1 MRPLASMEDLIDR
14 YLTELRVERGVSP
27 NTLEAYRQD
36 LGKLMH
42 FLARQPTDDPA
53 RVTRRTMMEYLASLQ
68 RAGAS
73 PASSARRLSSARGFF
88 AFLCR
93 EQMVTSN
100 PVADVGQPRGWK
112 RLPKT
117 LTEREIT
124 ALLDLT
130 VGPRPEDQRD
140 SAMVEVLY
148 ATGLRVSELIS
159 LRQADLNLSVGYLL
173 ATGKGAKQRVVP
185 IGDAARAK
193 VETYLSQARGR
204 LLKTRSSTALFVTRR
219 GGRMTRQ
226 AFWGMLRVRARR
238 AGITRPISPHMLR
251 HSFATH
257 LLNHGAD
264 LRSVQTLLGH
274 ANITTTQ
281 IYTQV
286 ERERLKRL
294 HTQYFPRRKVF
305 RSHEHS

>member
-1 MRPLASMEDLIDR
+1 MMEALIDR

-27 NTLEAYRQD
+27 NTLDAYRQD
-36 LGKLMH
+36 LAK
-42 FLARQPTDDPA
+42 FLEFCARHHVTEPA
-53 RVTRRTMMEYLASLQ
+53 RVTRGAMLEYLAALQ
-68 RAGAS
+68 RSGAS
-73 PASSARRLSSARGFF
+73 PASSARRLSSVRGFF

-93 EQMVTSN
+93 EQLIAAN

-117 LTEREIT
+117 LTEREV
-124 ALLDLT
+124 AAVLDLP
-130 VGPRPEDQRD
+130 VGPKPEDQRD
-140 SAMVEVLY
+140 AAMVEMLY
-148 ATGLRVSELIS
+148 ATGLRVSELIA
-159 LRQADLNLSVGYLL
+159 LRQSDVNLSVGYLL
-173 ATGKGAKQRVVP
+173 ATGKGSKQRVVP

-193 VETYLSQARGR
+193 VEVYLMETRAR
-204 LLKTRSSTALFVTRR
+204 LLKARSSPALFVTRR
-219 GGRMTRQ
+219 GSRMTRQ
-226 AFWGMLRVRARR
+226 AFWTMLRLRARR

-281 IYTQV
+281 IYTHV

-294 HTQYFPRRKVF
+294 HTQYFPRKKSRRAAP
-305 RSHEHS
+305 RS